1 MEKINGNDILCEFD
15 LEEAKNSEGKEIEI
29 SACVHK
35 VKKMGGFAFVILRT
49 ARYLIQ
55 SVYSPETC
63 PDSIDG
69 IKEGCFVTVK
79 GTVRRDD
86 RAYNGIEIAMT
97 GIKLIHK
104 PEFDYPLHV
113 SARKIGCTLDVN
125 LDNRSVALRNP
136 VERAVF
142 KFQEGVVS
150 GFREFMI
157 KNKFTEI
164 HTPKIVAQA
173 QRAAQTSSV
182 STTSITRHSS
192 TSLLSSTSR
201 LLWLSS
207 TEFSRSLPFTVQ
219 SVTQPH
225 VT

>member
-86 RAYNGIEIAMT
+86 RAYNGIEISMT

-157 KNKFTEI
+157 KNKFT
-164 HTPKIVAQA
+164 
-173 QRAAQTSSV
+173 SS
-182 STTSITRHSS
+182 SG
-192 TSLLSSTSR
+192 
-201 LLWLSS
+201 
-207 TEFSRSLPFTVQ
+207 SRSNLFFALLPLI
-219 SVTQPH
+219 SVTASSNFTAGIS
-225 VT
+225 VISGISAFSIFISFA

>member
-164 HTPKIVAQA
+164 HTPKIL
-173 QRAAQTSSV
+173 
-182 STTSITRHSS
+182 
-192 TSLLSSTSR
+192 SLI
-201 LLWLSS
+201 
-207 TEFSRSLPFTVQ
+207 
-219 SVTQPH
+219 H
-225 VT
+225 I

>member
-86 RAYNGIEIAMT
+86 RAYNGI
-97 GIKLIHK
+97 GIRLTKGLATVK
-104 PEFDYPLHV
+104 MVYLHNIRV
-113 SARKIGCTLDVN
+113 IDV
-125 LDNRSVALRNP
+125 
-136 VERAVF
+136 
-142 KFQEGVVS
+142 
-150 GFREFMI
+150 
-157 KNKFTEI
+157 
-164 HTPKIVAQA
+164 
-173 QRAAQTSSV
+173 
-182 STTSITRHSS
+182 
-192 TSLLSSTSR
+192 
-201 LLWLSS
+201 
-207 TEFSRSLPFTVQ
+207 
-219 SVTQPH
+219 
-225 VT
+225 